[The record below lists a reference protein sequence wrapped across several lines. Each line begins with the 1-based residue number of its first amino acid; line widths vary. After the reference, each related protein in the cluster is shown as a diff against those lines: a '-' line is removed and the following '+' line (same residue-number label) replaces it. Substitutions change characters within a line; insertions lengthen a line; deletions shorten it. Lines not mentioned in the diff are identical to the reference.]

1 MPECI
6 SGRCF
11 LVSLCFPW
19 ERPYCTAPPCALRP
33 CTRKMEVK
41 LLHRLR
47 RLCQLVVK
55 PGRKICRFS
64 LHGEKNCPKGLF
76 RRWAERQKAPGTLS
90 KNARGKRVCGSN
102 RGKGRQGL
110 GGCIAAIL
118 LDKEQRLADA
128 VDDDLQHRRLTIPVS
143 FLDFCIGEVQPQI
156 FFLCGKGL
164 TQQRVG
170 DKESPGGDTC
180 FSFASPTEAW
190 NMSPYCPPCQLPPP
204 AS

>member
-1 MPECI
+1 MF
-6 SGRCF
+6 SCF
-11 LVSLCFPW
+11 SV
-19 ERPYCTAPPCALRP
+19 
-33 CTRKMEVK
+33 
-41 LLHRLR
+41 
-47 RLCQLVVK
+47 
-55 PGRKICRFS
+55 FS
-64 LHGEKNCPKGLF
+64 LGTALLYRTVVCAATMYAQNGGKAFAQAPAAVSTCGKAGQKNMPLFFTWRENCPKGLF
-76 RRWAERQKAPGTLS
+76 RRWAERQKPRALFQRMLGA
-90 KNARGKRVCGSN
+90 KGSAGQTVV
-102 RGKGRQGL
+102 RGRQGL

-156 FFLCGKGL
+156 FSSVAKGL
-164 TQQRVG
+164 PNSVSETKKV
-170 DKESPGGDTC
+170 PAGDTC